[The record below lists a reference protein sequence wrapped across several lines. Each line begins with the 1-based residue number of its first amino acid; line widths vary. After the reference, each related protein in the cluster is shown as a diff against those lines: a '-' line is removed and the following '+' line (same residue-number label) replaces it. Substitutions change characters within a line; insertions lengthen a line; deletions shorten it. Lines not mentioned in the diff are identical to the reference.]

1 MGKIVTP
8 GGDEAL
14 KTITLNVD
22 GEAREYEVES
32 LSKEAVNRLN
42 VLNFHSGN
50 IMPLLSEIVRLVQ
63 LGNQVDQS
71 QLTNLLPEKYTVV
84 AQGAEDNVESEV
96 KNTNG
101 DGSSKDSK

>member
-32 LSKEAVNRLN
+32 LSKEAVARLN
-42 VLNFHSGN
+42 VLNFHSN
-50 IMPLLSEIVRLVQ
+50 SIMPLLTEIVRLVQ

-71 QLTNLLPEKYTVV
+71 QLTDKLPAKYTVV
-84 AQGAEDNVESEV
+84 QQAEDAVESDT
-96 KNTNG
+96 KNTNE
-101 DGSSKDSK
+101 DDSSKEGK

>member
-8 GGDEAL
+8 GGEEAV
-14 KTITLNVD
+14 KNITLNVD
-22 GEAREYEVES
+22 GEAREYEVDS

-42 VLNFHSGN
+42 VLNFHSNN

-63 LGNQVDQS
+63 LGNQVDQG
-71 QLTNLLPEKYTVV
+71 QLTNLLPERYTVV
-84 AQGAEDNVESEV
+84 QQAEDVVESDT

-101 DGSSKDSK
+101 AGSSKEGK

>member
-8 GGDEAL
+8 GGEEAV
-14 KTITLNVD
+14 KNITLNVD
-22 GEAREYEVES
+22 GEAREDEVDS

-42 VLNFHSGN
+42 VLNFHSN
-50 IMPLLSEIVRLVQ
+50 SIMPLLTEIVRLVQ

-84 AQGAEDNVESEV
+84 QQAEDAIESDTE
-96 KNTNG
+96 NTNG
-101 DGSSKDSK
+101 AGSSKESK

>member
-1 MGKIVTP
+1 MEVIQY
-8 GGDEAL
+8 L
-14 KTITLNVD
+14 LQFHRTL
-22 GEAREYEVES
+22 
-32 LSKEAVNRLN
+32 
-42 VLNFHSGN
+42 
-50 IMPLLSEIVRLVQ
+50 Q

-84 AQGAEDNVESEV
+84 AQEAEDNVESEV

>member
-8 GGDEAL
+8 GGEEAL

-42 VLNFHSGN
+42 VLNFHSNN
-50 IMPLLSEIVRLVQ
+50 IMPLLTEVVRLIQ

-71 QLTNLLPEKYTVV
+71 QLTQHLPEKYTVV
-84 AQGAEDNVESEV
+84 QQAEDAVESDT
-96 KNTNG
+96 KNTNE
-101 DGSSKDSK
+101 DDSSKEGK

>member
-8 GGDEAL
+8 GGEEAL
-14 KTITLNVD
+14 KTITLTVD

-42 VLNFHSGN
+42 VLNFHSN
-50 IMPLLSEIVRLVQ
+50 SIMPLLTEVVRLIQ

-71 QLTNLLPEKYTVV
+71 QLTQHLPEKYTVV
-84 AQGAEDNVESEV
+84 QQAEDAVESDT
-96 KNTNG
+96 KNTNE
-101 DGSSKDSK
+101 DDSSKEGK